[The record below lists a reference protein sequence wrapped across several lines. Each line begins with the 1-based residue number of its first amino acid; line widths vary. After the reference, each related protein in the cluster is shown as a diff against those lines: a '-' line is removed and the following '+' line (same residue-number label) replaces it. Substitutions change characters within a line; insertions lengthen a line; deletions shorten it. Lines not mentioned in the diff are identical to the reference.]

1 MANQIIIL
9 GSNINSV
16 FTTVSLVFWY
26 PITTG
31 ALATGG
37 VSAWPKASAAE
48 NAAIQA
54 GTILEEQ
61 QSFQFPT
68 GLTAAQ
74 METYLLQYWTNRN
87 AQLNGQGPGMFQ
99 NVGYN
104 GTAWVANIT

>member
-16 FTTVSLVFWY
+16 FTTVNMVFWY

-31 ALATGG
+31 AAAISGI
-37 VSAWPKASAAE
+37 SAWPKASTAE

-61 QSFQFPT
+61 QTFQFPT
-68 GLTAAQ
+68 GFTTAQ
-74 METYLLQYWTNRN
+74 MEEYCLQYWTNRN
-87 AQLNGQGPGMFQ
+87 AQLGGQGPGMFA
-99 NVGYN
+99 NTGYN